1 MNWQRHIHRFFTI
14 TQTTISKSIQ
24 GIERI
29 ATHIKNGHYSKII
42 EDMET
47 SISAFIEKA
56 ERIVKD
62 KKTQIIQKKSQRKEL
77 CEIGKEHDAIRD
89 FEHIRVS
96 MKRKKERLTEIKALQ
111 QLTKEHIH
119 EH

>member
-1 MNWQRHIHRFFTI
+1 MKWHNYINSFFTI
-14 TQTTISKSIQ
+14 TRNTILKSIQ

-29 ATHIKNGHYSKII
+29 ATHLKNGHYSKII

-47 SISAFIEKA
+47 SLSAFIEKA

-77 CEIGKEHDAIRD
+77 REIGEEHDAIRD

-111 QLTKEHIH
+111 QLTKEHTH